1 MSKRRVARRIVSEE
15 VAETSSAEK
24 VVEKQEVRIPDLLT
38 GYVPPTTFPVNED
51 VRNFFSEFHQ
61 EMFSGVSTDASET
74 VKHKKKPSKQS
85 STVTVKRRQKKAME
99 ERVEAAAVEAETENS
114 NIDPDAIIFRDA
126 NGEIVNLT
134 DVVNSVSENNDSATT
149 GASSTELPELKFVEI
164 KTVKKR
170 STDKNMSKRDKIQDN
185 TSTRIVKPS
194 VVSSKTKTNNTTAT
208 IVEHFDRDMF
218 VAQYFVPSACP
229 CNDTVKNG
237 KYYAY
242 DIHGCIIRSDCLDKK
257 NNPYCWRFNEKNEPV
272 SVYAEMINGEV
283 NRNTLIAHM
292 KQKYTSAFGQK
303 GTAYKLYKKCY
314 GDKVDL

>member
-24 VVEKQEVRIPDLLT
+24 VTEKREVRMPDLLT
-38 GYVPPTTFPVNED
+38 GYIPPTTFPVNED

-61 EMFSGVSTDASET
+61 EMFSGVSTDAAET
-74 VKHKKKPSKQS
+74 VKQKKKPGKQS
-85 STVTVKRRQKKAME
+85 GTVAAKRRQKKAME
-99 ERVEAAAVEAETENS
+99 ERVEAAAVETETENS

-126 NGEIVNLT
+126 NGEIVNLA
-134 DVVNSVSENNDSATT
+134 DVVNSVSEDASANKN
-149 GASSTELPELKFVEI
+149 SSTELPELKFVEI

-194 VVSSKTKTNNTTAT
+194 VVSSKTKTNNTNVN
-208 IVEHFDRDMF
+208 IIEHFDRDMF

-242 DIHGCIIRSDCLDKK
+242 DIYGCIIRSDCLDKK
-257 NNPYCWRFNEKNEPV
+257 NNPYCWKFNEKNEPV
-272 SVYAEMINGEV
+272 SAYAEMINGEV
-283 NRNTLIAHM
+283 SRNTLIAHM

-314 GDKVDL
+314 GDKIEL

>member
-1 MSKRRVARRIVSEE
+1 VI
-15 VAETSSAEK
+15 
-24 VVEKQEVRIPDLLT
+24 IPDLLT
-38 GYVPPTTFPVNED
+38 GYVPPTTFPVNDD

-61 EMFSGVSTDASET
+61 EMFSGVSADASET
-74 VKHKKKPSKQS
+74 VKHKKKPGKQAS
-85 STVTVKRRQKKAME
+85 SATARRRQKKAME
-99 ERVEAAAVEAETENS
+99 ERVEAAAAEAETGDGNV
-114 NIDPDAIIFRDA
+114 DPDAVIFRDA
-126 NGEIVNLT
+126 NGEIVNLV
-134 DVVNSVSENNDSATT
+134 DVVNSVSEGGGQINNNN
-149 GASSTELPELKFVEI
+149 SSTELPELKFVEI

-194 VVSSKTKTNNTTAT
+194 VVSSKTKTSTTNAT
-208 IVEHFDRDMF
+208 VVEHFDRDMF
-218 VAQYFVPSACP
+218 VAQHFVPSACP

-242 DIHGCIIRSDCLDKK
+242 DIYGCIIRSDCLDKK

-272 SVYAEMINGEV
+272 SAYAEMMNGEV